1 MQVTHGLNPGATF
14 LESVFGK
21 RRRKPAM
28 PLPAEG
34 SNTAVAEIAAY
45 IAIRDRYLAEAEEY
59 PTEDALHR
67 ARIANDLVR
76 SYVKPARSP
85 YQAQYLPEADAV
97 IERKRCEI
105 VHGRITAL
113 ADASRVV
120 PSATPAQA

>member
-1 MQVTHGLNPGATF
+1 MQVTHGLNPGAAF

-21 RRRKPAM
+21 RRRKPAR
-28 PLPAEG
+28 PIPAEG
-34 SNTAVAEIAAY
+34 SNTAVTEIAAY
-45 IAIRDRYLAEAEEY
+45 IAIRDRYLAEAEEN

-85 YQAQYLPEADAV
+85 YQAQYLPEEDAV

-105 VHGRITAL
+105 AQGRIAAL
-113 ADASRVV
+113 AGASRVV
-120 PSATPAQA
+120 PTTTPARA

>member
-1 MQVTHGLNPGATF
+1 MQVTHGLHPSATF

-21 RRRKPAM
+21 RRRKPAR
-28 PLPAEG
+28 PIPAEG
-34 SNTAVAEIAAY
+34 SNAAVAEIAAY
-45 IAIRDRYLAEAEEY
+45 VAIRDRYLAEAEEN

-105 VHGRITAL
+105 AQGRIAAL

-120 PSATPAQA
+120 PATISARA

>member
-1 MQVTHGLNPGATF
+1 MQVTHGLHPGATF

-21 RRRKPAM
+21 RRRKPAR
-28 PLPAEG
+28 PIPAEG
-34 SNTAVAEIAAY
+34 SNMAVAEIAAY
-45 IAIRDRYLAEAEEY
+45 IAIRDRYLAEAEES

-105 VHGRITAL
+105 AQGRITAL

-120 PSATPAQA
+120 PTTTPARA

>member
-1 MQVTHGLNPGATF
+1 MTHGLHPGATF
-14 LESVFGK
+14 LESVFGN
-21 RRRKPAM
+21 RWRTPAR
-28 PLPAEG
+28 PIPAEG

-45 IAIRDRYLAEAEEY
+45 VAIRDRYLAEAEEN

-105 VHGRITAL
+105 AQGRIAAL

-120 PSATPAQA
+120 PTITPARA